1 MSKTKQPSKRSG
13 RPLSDDPRNWIYSVN
28 LTEDE
33 NRRVEKA
40 YKVAAKAKPD
50 FKISQ
55 FLRAQ
60 LLSKIGA
67 R

>member
-1 MSKTKQPSKRSG
+1 MSKTTKRPG
-13 RPLSDDPRNWIYSVN
+13 RPPSDDPRNWIYSVN
-28 LTEDE
+28 LTETE

-40 YKVAAKAKPD
+40 YKVAAKAKPGL
-50 FKISQ
+50 KISQ

-60 LLSKIGA
+60 LLSKIGV